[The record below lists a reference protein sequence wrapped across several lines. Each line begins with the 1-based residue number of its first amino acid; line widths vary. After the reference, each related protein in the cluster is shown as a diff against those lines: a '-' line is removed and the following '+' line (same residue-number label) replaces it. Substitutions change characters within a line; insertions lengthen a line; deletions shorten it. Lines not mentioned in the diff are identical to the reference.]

1 LFSSLLVYCEKNDM
15 VIAASILSVVA
26 VSAGVLWKRHRSL
39 SARRVFRCPGC
50 SQQIRF
56 KVRQI
61 GAKGR
66 CPRCLE
72 PISPPSNPR
81 AAVRSAH
88 RLRPARTWF
97 SRVGS
102 VSSR

>member
-1 LFSSLLVYCEKNDM
+1 M
-15 VIAASILSVVA
+15 VFAASILSVVA
-26 VSAGVLWKRHRSL
+26 VGAGVLWKRHRGMSK
-39 SARRVFRCPGC
+39 RRVFRCPGC
-50 SQQIRF
+50 NQQIRF
-56 KVRQI
+56 QVRQI
-61 GAKGR
+61 GARGR

-81 AAVRSAH
+81 AVVHATNRM
-88 RLRPARTWF
+88 RPVRTWF